1 MFSDLHL
8 ARNNYR
14 AHPLFEC
21 ADVIGKPDLTV
32 FEIFLIFLHIFF
44 FEFFSTTFVCPEQNM
59 LAFVSFVVS

>member
-21 ADVIGKPDLTV
+21 AEVIGKPDLTA
-32 FEIFLIFLHIFF
+32 FEIVLIFFLHIFF
-44 FEFFSTTFVCPEQNM
+44 LNFFHLRLSAQNKIC
-59 LAFVSFVVS
+59 